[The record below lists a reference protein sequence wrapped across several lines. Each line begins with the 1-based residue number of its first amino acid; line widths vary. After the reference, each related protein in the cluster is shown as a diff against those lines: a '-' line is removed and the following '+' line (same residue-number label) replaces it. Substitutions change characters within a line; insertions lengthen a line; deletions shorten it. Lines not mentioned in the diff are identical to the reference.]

1 MTPLGWSERSKTAP
15 VHKKREGVQTKCLV
29 DGCTGDSKNKKVVT
43 TFFKGE
49 FLYAHFPS
57 QKSLCCINAILHGNG
72 KCPIDFQRETEGIT
86 DCATCKAH
94 PQKSYHFFCIAEDKR
109 SLFLRG
115 CCVLRIN
122 QKPIKCHLALIWS
135 KNNMEDVR
143 LLSSV
148 AHFMEK

>member
-1 MTPLGWSERSKTAP
+1 MAAEGTR
-15 VHKKREGVQTKCLV
+15 KK
-29 DGCTGDSKNKKVVT
+29 KKVVT

-57 QKSLCCINAILHGNG
+57 QKTLCCINAILHGNG
-72 KCPIDFQRETEGIT
+72 KCPIDFQRETDGIT

-94 PQKSYHFFCIAEDKR
+94 PQKSYHFFALQKIKD
-109 SLFLRG
+109 LFFVCG